1 MRAMAKASGGTPPRK
16 TLTVAESAHRAR
28 TAKGA
33 KCRATEAS
41 LLQWAHAQEEPLD
54 RDMLTLGG
62 SATAVLVKL
71 CGEPFAV
78 LSDGMVNLDHGAFR
92 HCPVLRSDLTPI
104 LFLEAV
110 SYDETPMTARQI
122 MLWMSSM
129 CFKDLRFFHPFAALF
144 QLKAH

>member
-1 MRAMAKASGGTPPRK
+1 MRTEPVQPR
-16 TLTVAESAHRAR
+16 AQNARAI
-28 TAKGA
+28 
-33 KCRATEAS
+33 EAS

-92 HCPVLRSDLTPI
+92 HCALLPVARVAERLDTKS
-104 LFLEAV
+104 FLGGCLVRRDPNDCATDYALDVKHVLQE
-110 SYDETPMTARQI
+110 STKKI
-122 MLWMSSM
+122 
-129 CFKDLRFFHPFAALF
+129 HPFAALF